1 VIDDKP
7 ELNLKTVVYATDFSL
22 CSKNAVFHPQA
33 VRNHLHVRLV
43 GELTAESC
51 RCWRQLS
58 LPPPTQCAVELN
70 EGECLTLLRVHQ
82 VELDRIKV

>member
-1 VIDDKP
+1 MIDEKP
-7 ELNLKTVVYATDFSL
+7 ELNLKTVVYASDLSL
-22 CSKNAVFHPQA
+22 CSKNNVFHPQA

-51 RCWRQLS
+51 RSLAAIK
-58 LPPPTQCAVELN
+58 LPPNQCAVELN

-82 VELDRIKV
+82 VELGRIKV